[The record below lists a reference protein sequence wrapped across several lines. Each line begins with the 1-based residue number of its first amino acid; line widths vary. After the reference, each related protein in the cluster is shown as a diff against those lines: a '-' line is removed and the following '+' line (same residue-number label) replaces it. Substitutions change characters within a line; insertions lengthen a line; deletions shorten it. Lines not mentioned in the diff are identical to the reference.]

1 MEKKP
6 QKSKNT
12 ASTPDGTPSL
22 ANKASSSKQS
32 KAWSVANDDYEVL
45 ASDSIEAQAARKRFT
60 DPSTGDEKMFMEDL
74 TAMAEDNDLA
84 VNFHPTICG
93 RKIPLFILWQV
104 INLDEFGGYD
114 EVQGR
119 NLWPQ
124 VARRLNFND
133 FKHADAPSAIKLAYE
148 EVLPDFEAVRE
159 EFMAQLQEEEMIAS
173 QPRQMADCNSMEGEL
188 VGDQLAAVQEE
199 EEEEDDYNDD
209 LEAPTSVPRQPYSS
223 PSGKRSLEAYH
234 NANYGGSPVL
244 GSYNKR
250 PRVDKGKDK
259 ELEIPSTPE
268 DIINPLPKLHSIY
281 QSSPLKYK
289 HTGTE
294 DDDGERL
301 FVRPAEKPKLPA
313 QRQNRRNLEPETQD
327 FNFLPTDD
335 DAESDSSLL
344 SLLNP
349 RKAKNAR
356 SSPREDS
363 STQSQTGSQKD
374 QQLIAFIE
382 DHEALGYR
390 REIVIEALESTSMM
404 TGNAAIVME
413 ALTSGNG
420 IPDNIQGVWTKL
432 DDAALEDIESEE
444 FERVANKHGAK
455 SLAQRQKF
463 FEEQK
468 KARREMER
476 EARKKM
482 EMEAK
487 RELGKE

>member
-1 MEKKP
+1 MEKMT
-6 QKSKNT
+6 QKSKKT
-12 ASTPDGTPSL
+12 ASTPEGTLSL

-32 KAWSVANDDYEVL
+32 KAWSAANDDYEVL
-45 ASDSIEAQAARKRFT
+45 APDPMEAQTARKRFT
-60 DPSTGDEKMFMEDL
+60 DPSTKDEKMFIEDL
-74 TAMAEDNDLA
+74 TAMAEENDLA
-84 VNFHPTICG
+84 VNFHPIICG

-133 FKHADAPSAIKLAYE
+133 FKHADAPRAIKSAYE
-148 EVLPDFEAVRE
+148 EVLPDFEGVRE

-173 QPRQMADCNSMEGEL
+173 QLRQTVDRDSMEGEL
-188 VGDQLAAVQEE
+188 VDDHLAAVQEE
-199 EEEEDDYNDD
+199 EEEEDDYDDD
-209 LEAPTSVPRQPYSS
+209 LEAPTSVPRQPYST
-223 PSGKRSLEAYH
+223 PSGKRSLEAYRI
-234 NANYGGSPVL
+234 ANHDGSPVL

-250 PRVDKGKDK
+250 PRVDKGKGK

-268 DIINPLPKLHSIY
+268 DIINPLPKPHLIY
-281 QSSPLKYK
+281 QSSPLKYMQ
-289 HTGTE
+289 TGTE
-294 DDDGERL
+294 NDDGEKL
-301 FVRPAEKPKLPA
+301 FVGPAEKPKLPA

-327 FNFLPTDD
+327 FNFLPADD
-335 DAESDSSLL
+335 DAESDSLLL
-344 SLLNP
+344 SLPNP
-349 RKAKNAR
+349 RKAKNER
-356 SSPREDS
+356 SSPQEDS
-363 STQSQTGSQKD
+363 STRSQTGSQKD
-374 QQLIAFIE
+374 QELIAFIE

-390 REIVIEALESTSMM
+390 LEIVIEALESTSMT

-420 IPDNIQGVWTKL
+420 IPDNIQGVWTKS

-468 KARREMER
+468 EARRELER

-487 RELGKE
+487 RELGRE